1 MKISKIMYHLV
12 TSAALVTPIPKV
24 GSTAV
29 AVQSGLGRA
38 SAMRVNDG
46 LAGVVVLSILTTTIY
61 MRWLM

>member
-12 TSAALVTPIPKV
+12 TSAALFTPIAKV

-29 AVQSGLGRA
+29 AVQSGLGRE